1 MKKLAINS
9 FLAVTAMAW
18 MGPAAQSQT
27 GAQPWRDAGARTGIS
42 IAQAPTA
49 SGSDQDK
56 EGAGLLYSTQDRA
69 SLSAWLRQRV
79 VTARPVRPGLQRGDR
94 LDALHPGHV
103 AMLPGEISR
112 ALSHTGGLTMD
123 LAIDDQVVR
132 VMRNSRRVIDTV
144 SA

>member
-18 MGPAAQSQT
+18 MAPAAQSQA
-27 GAQPWRDAGARTGIS
+27 GAQPWRDVGARTGVNITQS
-42 IAQAPTA
+42 PTA
-49 SGSDQDK
+49 SGSDQDD
-56 EGAGLLYSTQDRA
+56 EGAGLLYSEQDRA
-69 SLSAWLRQRV
+69 RLAAWLRERDLH
-79 VTARPVRPGLQRGDR
+79 ARPVRPGLQRGDR
-94 LDALHPGHV
+94 LDTVHPGHV
-103 AMLPGEISR
+103 AMLPGEVSR
-112 ALSHTGGLTMD
+112 ALSHTGGLAMD